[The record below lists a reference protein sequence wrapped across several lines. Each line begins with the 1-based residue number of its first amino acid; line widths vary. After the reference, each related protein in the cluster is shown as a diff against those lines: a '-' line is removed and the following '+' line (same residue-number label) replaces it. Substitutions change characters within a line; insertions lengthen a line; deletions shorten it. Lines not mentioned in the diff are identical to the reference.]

1 MNIFVENV
9 EVNRQWMYDDFD
21 FYEPLGNG
29 KFGYVY
35 RAKEKKSGKVVA
47 IKLINQNILT
57 QYNFFSQLKSE
68 IEIHT
73 RLM

>member
-1 MNIFVENV
+1 MSKTSSSKT
-9 EVNRQWMYDDFD
+9 QQLAWTPDDFI
-21 FYEPLGNG
+21 FYENLGNG

-35 RAKEKKSGKVVA
+35 RAKEKRTDKEVA
-47 IKLINQNILT
+47 IKLINKNIIT
-57 QYNFFSQLKSE
+57 QYDVLNQLKSE